1 MSVDKFAATSHYTAL
16 ASPPE
21 KTYLSIDKVI
31 ADINTFAGPRGY
43 AVVKGRTNKNKN
55 KTRIKK

>member
-1 MSVDKFAATSHYTAL
+1 MGVDELAVTPHYTAL
-16 ASPPE
+16 VFPPE
-21 KTYLSIDKVI
+21 KTYPFIDKAI
-31 ADINTFAGPRGY
+31 AGINTFAGFRGY

>member
-1 MSVDKFAATSHYTAL
+1 MGVDELAATPHYTAL
-16 ASPPE
+16 APPPE
-21 KTYLSIDKVI
+21 KTYPSIDEII
-31 ADINTFAGPRGY
+31 AGINTFAGPRGY

>member
-1 MSVDKFAATSHYTAL
+1 MGVDKFTVISHYTAL
-16 ASPPE
+16 ALPPE
-21 KTYLSIDKVI
+21 KTYLSIDKAI
-31 ADINTFAGPRGY
+31 AGINTFAGPRGY

>member
-1 MSVDKFAATSHYTAL
+1 MDVDKLAITPHYTAL
-16 ASPPE
+16 APPPE
-21 KTYLSIDKVI
+21 KTYLSIDKAI
-31 ADINTFAGPRGY
+31 ADINTFVGPRGY